1 MLQAIRDKAQGWI
14 AWVIVGFISIPFALW
29 GIQEY
34 IGVSGEQVAA
44 KVAGSEITQKQL
56 ESSVERFRSQLR
68 EVFGGKIPEAYTD
81 EALRKQVL
89 DGMISDDLVSGH
101 AEQQGI
107 RAGDGMVREEIRN
120 YPTFQKDGKFDADL
134 YKSSL
139 LQQGRSPAMFENL
152 IRQDISVDV
161 LRRAVSDTS
170 VVSDAELDS
179 YLSLK
184 EQQRLI
190 SYLVV
195 TNSQDADSELVS
207 DADVRAW
214 YDANPA
220 NYMRPEQV
228 RLEYLELSRDIIA
241 KDISIDP
248 AAIQTYYDEHKQSW
262 TADEKRSMRHILF
275 TVDSKQSDAEAKAAA
290 EAVLAQLHDGADFA
304 QLAREHSADP
314 GSANAGG
321 DLGVVDKGVMVK
333 PFEDAAFALEK
344 GQISELVRSRFGY
357 HIIEVT
363 DIQGGGVK
371 PLADVEES
379 IRTQLQQDEAERLF
393 YDYAEQLANIAYD
406 SPDSLEPAAEAL
418 GLKVQESD
426 WLARSG
432 NPEGIG
438 TPKVMLAAFGDD
450 VKQQGFNSEVIEL
463 DTERVVVVR
472 MQEHREVA
480 TRPFDEVTDLIRQQL
495 ELKAKSEIAS
505 KKAAALLARLEAGE
519 TIDVVAQDENLDV
532 EADKQV
538 SRDTSDIPS
547 AIISAAFA
555 LQQSGDQSAY
565 TTAALVTGNHA
576 VIELKSVTDGDVAAT
591 SEAARNELRK
601 QFADTR
607 GKKALSAYIEW
618 LRDTN
623 EIEILSE

>member
-14 AWVIVGFISIPFALW
+14 AWVIVGFISVPFALW

-34 IGVSGEQVAA
+34 LGVSGEPVAA
-44 KVAGSEITQKQL
+44 RVAGTEITQKQL
-56 ESSVERFRSQLR
+56 ESSVERFRGQLR

-89 DGMISDDLVSGH
+89 DGMISDYLVSSH
-101 AEQQGI
+101 ANQQGI

-134 YKSSL
+134 YQSSL
-139 LQQGRSPAMFENL
+139 LQQGRSPAAFENL
-152 IRQDISVDV
+152 IRQEISVDV
-161 LRRAVSDTS
+161 LRRAISETS

-179 YLSLK
+179 FISLK

-195 TNSQDADSELVS
+195 TNSQDADTQLVT
-207 DADVRAW
+207 DAEVRAW

-220 NYMRPEQV
+220 NYLRPEQA
-228 RLEYLELSRDIIA
+228 RLEYLELSRAIIA
-241 KDISIDP
+241 EDISIDD
-248 AAIQTYYDEHKQSW
+248 AVIQNYYDEHQQNWS
-262 TADEKRSMRHILF
+262 ADEKRSVRHILF

-290 EAVLAQLHDGADFA
+290 EAVLAQLRDGADFA

-321 DLGVVDKGVMVK
+321 DLGVVEKGLMVK

-371 PLADVEES
+371 PLAEVES
-379 IRTQLQQDEAERLF
+379 DIRAQLQADEAERLF
-393 YDYAEQLANIAYD
+393 FDYHEQLANLVYD

-418 GLKVQESD
+418 GLKVQQSD
-426 WLARSG
+426 WLARTGS
-432 NPEGIG
+432 PEGIG
-438 TPKVMLAAFGDD
+438 TPRVMLAAFGDD
-450 VKQQGFNSEVIEL
+450 VKEQGFNSEVIEL
-463 DTERVVVVR
+463 DAERVVVVR
-472 MQEHREVA
+472 LLEHRDVS
-480 TRPFDEVTDLIRQQL
+480 TRPFDEVADLIRQQL

-519 TIDVVAQDENLDV
+519 TIAAIAESESLAV

-538 SRDTSDIPS
+538 SRDTSDIPG
-547 AIISAAFA
+547 AIVSAAFA
-555 LQQSGDQSAY
+555 LQQNGDQPAY

-576 VIELKSVTDGDVAAT
+576 VIELKSITDGDIAAT
-591 SEAARNELRK
+591 SEAARSELRK
-601 QFADTR
+601 QLADTR

-618 LRDTN
+618 LRASN
-623 EIEILSE
+623 EIEILAE

>member
-14 AWVIVGFISIPFALW
+14 AWVIVGFISVPFALW

-34 IGVSGEQVAA
+34 LGVSGEQVAA
-44 KVAGSEITQKQL
+44 RVAGNEITQKQL
-56 ESSVERFRSQLR
+56 ESSVERFRGQLR
-68 EVFGGKIPEAYTD
+68 EVFGGKIPDAYTD

-89 DGMISDDLVSGH
+89 DGMISDYLVSSH
-101 AEQQGI
+101 ANQQGI

-134 YKSSL
+134 YQSSL
-139 LQQGRSPAMFENL
+139 LQQGRSPAAFENL
-152 IRQDISVDV
+152 IRQEISVDV
-161 LRRAVSDTS
+161 LRRAISETS

-179 YLSLK
+179 FISLK

-195 TNSQDADSELVS
+195 TNSQDADTQLVT
-207 DADVRAW
+207 DAEVRAW

-220 NYMRPEQV
+220 NYLRPEQA
-228 RLEYLELSRDIIA
+228 RLEYLELSRAIIA
-241 KDISIDP
+241 EDISIDD
-248 AAIQTYYDEHKQSW
+248 AVIQNYYDEHQQNWS
-262 TADEKRSMRHILF
+262 ADEKRSVRHILF

-290 EAVLAQLHDGADFA
+290 EAVLAQLRDGADFA

-321 DLGVVDKGVMVK
+321 DLGVVEKGLMVK

-371 PLADVEES
+371 PLAEVES
-379 IRTQLQQDEAERLF
+379 DIRAQLQADEAERLF
-393 YDYAEQLANIAYD
+393 FDYHEQLANLVYD

-418 GLKVQESD
+418 GLKVQQSD
-426 WLARSG
+426 WLARTG

-438 TPKVMLAAFGDD
+438 TPRVMLAAFGDD
-450 VKQQGFNSEVIEL
+450 VKEQGFNSEVIEL
-463 DTERVVVVR
+463 DAERVVVVR
-472 MQEHREVA
+472 LLEHRDVS
-480 TRPFDEVTDLIRQQL
+480 TRPFDEVADLIRQQL

-519 TIDVVAQDENLDV
+519 TIAAIAESESLAV
-532 EADKQV
+532 EADKQL
-538 SRDTSDIPS
+538 SRDTSDIPG
-547 AIISAAFA
+547 AIVSAAFA
-555 LQQSGDQSAY
+555 LRQNGDQPAY

-576 VIELKSVTDGDVAAT
+576 VIELKSITDGDIAAT
-591 SEAARNELRK
+591 SEAERSELRK
-601 QFADTR
+601 QLADSR

-618 LRDTN
+618 LRASN
-623 EIEILSE
+623 EIEILAE

>member
-14 AWVIVGFISIPFALW
+14 AWVIVGFISVPFALW

-34 IGVSGEQVAA
+34 LGVSGEPVAA
-44 KVAGSEITQKQL
+44 RVAGTEITQKQL
-56 ESSVERFRSQLR
+56 ESSVERFRGQLR

-89 DGMISDDLVSGH
+89 DGMISDYLVSSH
-101 AEQQGI
+101 ANQQGI

-134 YKSSL
+134 YQSSL
-139 LQQGRSPAMFENL
+139 LQQGRSPAAFENL
-152 IRQDISVDV
+152 IRQEISVDV
-161 LRRAVSDTS
+161 LRRAISETS

-179 YLSLK
+179 FISLK

-195 TNSQDADSELVS
+195 TNSQDADTQLVT
-207 DADVRAW
+207 DAEVRAW

-220 NYMRPEQV
+220 NYLRPEQA
-228 RLEYLELSRDIIA
+228 RLEYLELSRAIIA
-241 KDISIDP
+241 EDISIDD
-248 AAIQTYYDEHKQSW
+248 AVIQNYYDEHQQNWS
-262 TADEKRSMRHILF
+262 ADEKRSVRHILF

-290 EAVLAQLHDGADFA
+290 EAVLAQLRDGADFA

-321 DLGVVDKGVMVK
+321 DLGVVEKGLMVK

-371 PLADVEES
+371 PLAEVES
-379 IRTQLQQDEAERLF
+379 DIRAQLQADEAERLF
-393 YDYAEQLANIAYD
+393 FDYHEQLANLVYD

-418 GLKVQESD
+418 GLKVQQSD
-426 WLARSG
+426 WLARTG

-438 TPKVMLAAFGDD
+438 TPRVMLAAFGDD
-450 VKQQGFNSEVIEL
+450 VKEQGFNSEVIEL
-463 DTERVVVVR
+463 DAERVVVVR
-472 MQEHREVA
+472 MLEHRDVS
-480 TRPFDEVTDLIRQQL
+480 TMPFDEVADLIRQQL

-519 TIDVVAQDENLDV
+519 TIAAIAESESLAV

-538 SRDTSDIPS
+538 SRDTSDIPG
-547 AIISAAFA
+547 AIVSAAFA
-555 LQQSGDQSAY
+555 LQQNGDQPAY

-576 VIELKSVTDGDVAAT
+576 VIELKSITDGDIAAT
-591 SEAARNELRK
+591 SEAERSELRK
-601 QFADTR
+601 QLADSR

-618 LRDTN
+618 LRASN
-623 EIEILSE
+623 EIEILAE

>member
-14 AWVIVGFISIPFALW
+14 AWVIVGFISVPFALW

-34 IGVSGEQVAA
+34 LGVSGEPVAA
-44 KVAGSEITQKQL
+44 RVAGTEITQKQL
-56 ESSVERFRSQLR
+56 ESSVERFRGQLR

-89 DGMISDDLVSGH
+89 DGMISDYLVSSH
-101 AEQQGI
+101 ANQQGI

-134 YKSSL
+134 YQSSL
-139 LQQGRSPAMFENL
+139 LQQGRSPAAFENL
-152 IRQDISVDV
+152 IRQEISVDV
-161 LRRAVSDTS
+161 LRRAISETS

-179 YLSLK
+179 FISLK

-195 TNSQDADSELVS
+195 TNSQDADTQLVT
-207 DADVRAW
+207 DAEVRAW
-214 YDANPA
+214 YDTNPA
-220 NYMRPEQV
+220 NYLRPEQA
-228 RLEYLELSRDIIA
+228 RLEYLELSRAIIA
-241 KDISIDP
+241 EDISIDD
-248 AAIQTYYDEHKQSW
+248 AVIQNYYDEHQQNWS
-262 TADEKRSMRHILF
+262 ADEKRSVRHILF

-290 EAVLAQLHDGADFA
+290 EAVLAQLRDGADFA

-321 DLGVVDKGVMVK
+321 DLGVVEKGLMVK

-371 PLADVEES
+371 PLAEVES
-379 IRTQLQQDEAERLF
+379 DIRAQLQADEAERLF
-393 YDYAEQLANIAYD
+393 FDYHEQLANLVYD

-418 GLKVQESD
+418 GLKVQQSD
-426 WLARSG
+426 WLARTGS
-432 NPEGIG
+432 PEGIG
-438 TPKVMLAAFGDD
+438 TPRVMLAAFGDD
-450 VKQQGFNSEVIEL
+450 VKEQGFNSEVIEL
-463 DTERVVVVR
+463 DAERVVVVR
-472 MQEHREVA
+472 LLEHRDVS
-480 TRPFDEVTDLIRQQL
+480 TRPFDEVADLIRQQL

-519 TIDVVAQDENLDV
+519 TLAAVAESESLAV

-538 SRDTSDIPS
+538 SRDTSDIPG
-547 AIISAAFA
+547 AIVSAAFA
-555 LQQSGDQSAY
+555 LQQNGDQPAY

-576 VIELKSVTDGDVAAT
+576 VIELKSITDGDIAAT
-591 SEAARNELRK
+591 SEAERSELRK
-601 QFADTR
+601 QLADSR

-618 LRDTN
+618 LRASN
-623 EIEILSE
+623 EIEILAE